1 MDKLK
6 GEQNR
11 SSTRRNYYCVWKSF
25 NNFIISF
32 DRKPRFW
39 EDKLTLFVGF
49 LIHNGKKSS
58 TVRSYV
64 SAVKAV
70 LLDIDIELNY
80 NQFLIRSLTRA
91 CRLINDQVRTR
102 LPIYK
107 AMLHLILQETLHHY
121 DQQPYLASMY
131 CALFTAAY
139 YGLLRVGEL
148 TAGEHP
154 IRAADVQIG
163 IN

>member
-1 MDKLK
+1 MAKLIVFPTAFRYQDHILQEIEVIIIRCILHINCSHGK
-6 GEQNR
+6 TGGQAEGWKNR

-25 NNFIISF
+25 NNFIISL

-80 NQFLIRSLTRA
+80 NQFLIQSLTRA
-91 CRLINDQVRTR
+91 CRLINDQVCTR

-107 AMLHLILQETLHHY
+107 AMLHLILQ
-121 DQQPYLASMY
+121 
-131 CALFTAAY
+131 
-139 YGLLRVGEL
+139 
-148 TAGEHP
+148 
-154 IRAADVQIG
+154 
-163 IN
+163 